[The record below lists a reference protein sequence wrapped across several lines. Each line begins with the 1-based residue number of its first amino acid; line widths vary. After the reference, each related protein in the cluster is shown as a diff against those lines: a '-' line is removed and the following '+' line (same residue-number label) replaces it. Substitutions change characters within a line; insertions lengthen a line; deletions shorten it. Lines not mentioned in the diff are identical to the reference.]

1 MRRIIGRRQANQ
13 SPEQSVVP
21 GPALGCRGARW
32 WYAVSLIIGAR
43 GHYCTRHARAATD
56 LFRQGKRSRH
66 SDGGGKVNTGGIDI
80 SRIEAMMAQLKAAAS
95 APHKLAPEPEAG
107 AASGVAPLPKL
118 NFADALKASLDSV
131 SAAQQQ
137 SEELGKAFAM
147 GDDKVSLS
155 DVMISMQKSSIS
167 FQSSIQVRNKLV
179 SAYHEIMNMQ
189 V

>member
-1 MRRIIGRRQANQ
+1 
-13 SPEQSVVP
+13 
-21 GPALGCRGARW
+21 
-32 WYAVSLIIGAR
+32 
-43 GHYCTRHARAATD
+43 
-56 LFRQGKRSRH
+56 
-66 SDGGGKVNTGGIDI
+66 
-80 SRIEAMMAQLKAAAS
+80 MAQLKAAAS
-95 APHKLAPEPEAG
+95 APHKLAPEPSAG
-107 AASGVAPLPKL
+107 PASGVAAPPKL
-118 NFADALKASLDSV
+118 NFSDALKASLDSV
-131 SAAQQQ
+131 SAAQHH